1 MKCHLWLIFNYTFKE
16 SRMMMLKHSIMMVK
30 NTLKRILSSKELFEQ
45 IIRGDKVCAEICLL
59 LLEGSRLWP
68 LMAAA
73 GSESGSPLAAT
84 SFVVSWR

>member
-1 MKCHLWLIFNYTFKE
+1 
-16 SRMMMLKHSIMMVK
+16 MLKHSIMMVK

-73 GSESGSPLAAT
+73 GSKSGSPLAAA
-84 SFVVSWR
+84 SFVVKWR